1 MKRIRK
7 IVLGGAAI
15 ALAGVIAGT
24 VPMASGQDSTETA
37 KPRFHRGER
46 MHRGLGGAPLISIA
60 LKHQSELN
68 LTSDQVANLEKIK
81 NHYQSQVTPVLQQL
95 TDNEK
100 EIRALM
106 QESPAQ
112 LIQIKKRIQESEKHR
127 SELRYLR
134 LEALENGRSV
144 LTAAQQEQ
152 LKTLARS
159 RRGHFRKPQ
168 GQPS

>member
-1 MKRIRK
+1 
-7 IVLGGAAI
+7 
-15 ALAGVIAGT
+15 
-24 VPMASGQDSTETA
+24 MASGQDSTETA

-159 RRGHFRKPQ
+159 RRGHLRKPQ

>member
-159 RRGHFRKPQ
+159 RRGHLRKPQ

>member
-24 VPMASGQDSTETA
+24 VPMAAGQDSTETA

-81 NHYQSQVTPVLQQL
+81 SHYQSQVTPLRQQIQ
-95 TDNEK
+95 TIEK
-100 EIRALM
+100 EIASLS
-106 QESPAQ
+106 QQSPAN
-112 LIQIKKRIQESEKHR
+112 LIQIKSKLQEAEKFR
-127 SELRYLR
+127 TELRYLQ
-134 LEALENGRSV
+134 LETMENGRSV
-144 LTAAQQEQ
+144 LTTQQRDQ
-152 LKTLARS
+152 LKTLVRS
-159 RRGHFRKPQ
+159 RHENFRKTQ
-168 GQPS
+168 KQPS